1 MIKSK
6 EELLKELATYPELKN
21 NAMAYVFAANPNLNI
36 SDKTSFFV
44 NVINYYERY
53 KNEKPDIKSIEEQGV
68 DEIEKWKGIDLRIKS
83 IRLKSVRGFPE
94 SKLPFGV
101 DLVNEKDEPQSMVI
115 LGGNATGKS
124 SLYDAVEFVY
134 CDAVGEAQLRRYE
147 EGNED
152 RYRLF
157 LEHFQNGIENT
168 FCVLETVD
176 KKFDLQES
184 PNIPES
190 VKSRINPNT
199 HFISDYDVYENGQLQ
214 YENNVQRSFH
224 NQIAK
229 SIGLKDLLEF
239 NKHLKSFVLYR
250 RYKESRSINASKK
263 NIETQKQ
270 IVETNNKAI
279 AEKKVKLK
287 QLKNNQEA
295 NPEENAIKG
304 LIEALGQLKQNQLSL
319 PSLNNRIKES
329 KTLFQNAY
337 TDFISKQVR
346 SAGLDELQFLKLG
359 KELLN
364 KHENCPF
371 CKNSKSHKNEIK
383 SSVDLRIKSIKS
395 LNEAAQKV
403 LKARGDIVEVIT
415 HFHSQVNSLKNGIT
429 REMGIL
435 KDKAELS
442 ELNQKES
449 VFLGYLSNILAN
461 DFFTD
466 ISNIEENPNYLKD
479 KNKYVADLVKRHSE
493 FLNSISEIES
503 RITNF
508 IEKRNDELQ
517 KIDNLIKTK
526 TQTKSVTEQ
535 IIELNKEVTDLKAQI
550 RTSNQVITTEQKNV
564 NELEKVLALFN
575 EIKEATK
582 EYEKHASIR
591 INKAVKVAFDPI
603 KLIVEEVLETY
614 FEMDNRNI
622 DLIIS
627 IVPDEYDEET
637 GEILSEV
644 ITAQIKPKN
653 QNIEPQAVG
662 KILNTFH
669 YRLFSTMVGIAIAIA
684 SRINTQIN
692 MPLVLDD
699 IFYASDFENRATVEI
714 FIEALFKMF
723 EDFTPDLP
731 LQLILFTHDQLIFES
746 AIKILSERIPA
757 NNIAFAKLFPHSE
770 ASKSDDYENIIY
782 RYPAYYPYKLLSNTL
797 SIS

>member
-6 EELLKELATYPELKN
+6 EEFLKELVTYPELKDN
-21 NAMAYVFAANPNLNI
+21 VIAYVFAANPDLNI
-36 SDKTSFFV
+36 SDKTSFFD
-44 NVINYYERY
+44 NVKNYYEQY
-53 KNEKPDIKSIEEQGV
+53 KNQKPDIEFIQEQGE

-83 IRLKSVRGFPE
+83 IRLKSVRGFPKSE
-94 SKLPFGV
+94 LPFGV

-124 SLYDAVEFVY
+124 SLYDAIEFVY
-134 CDAVGEAQLRRYE
+134 CDAIGEAQLRHFE
-147 EGNED
+147 KGNED

-157 LEHFQNGIENT
+157 LGHFENGIENT

-176 KKFDLQES
+176 KKLDLQES

-190 VKSRINPNT
+190 VKRRINPNT
-199 HFISDYDVYENGQLQ
+199 HFISDYDVYENGQLN
-214 YENNVQRSFH
+214 YEKNVLRSFH

-229 SIGLKDLLEF
+229 SIGLEDLLEF
-239 NKHLKSFVLYR
+239 NKRLKAFVLYR
-250 RYKESRSINASKK
+250 RYKESKGINASKK

-279 AEKKVKLK
+279 AERKVKLE
-287 QLKNNQEA
+287 QLKKNQKA

-304 LIEALGQLKQNQLSL
+304 LIETLGQLKQNRFSL

-329 KTLFQNAY
+329 KTQFENAY
-337 TDFISKQVR
+337 TDFVSKQVK
-346 SAGLDELQFLKLG
+346 SAGLNELQFLNLG

-364 KHENCPF
+364 KYENCPF
-371 CKNSKSHKNEIK
+371 CENSKSQKDEIK
-383 SSVDLRIKSIKS
+383 SSVNLRIERIKS

-403 LKARGDIVEVIT
+403 QKAQGDIVELIT
-415 HFHSQVNSLKNGIT
+415 HFYSQLNSLKNAIT
-429 REMGIL
+429 REMGAL

-449 VFLGYLSNILAN
+449 IFLGYLSNLLAN

-466 ISNIEENPNYLKD
+466 ISNFEENPNYLKD
-479 KNKYVADLVKRHSE
+479 KSKYVAGLLKRHSE

-503 RITNF
+503 KTTDF
-508 IEKRNDELQ
+508 FEERNGELQ
-517 KIDNLIKTK
+517 KIDDLIKSK

-535 IIELNKEVTDLKAQI
+535 IIELNKEVTDFEAQV
-550 RTSNQVITTEQKNV
+550 RTANQVITTEQKNV
-564 NELEKVLALFN
+564 EELEKIQSLFN

-582 EYEKHASIR
+582 EYEKHASLK
-591 INKAVKVAFDPI
+591 INEAVNVAFNPI

-614 FEMDNRNI
+614 FKMDNRNI

-627 IVPDEYDEET
+627 KVPDEYDEET

-684 SRINTQIN
+684 SRKNTQIN
-692 MPLVLDD
+692 LPLVLDD
-699 IFYASDFENRATVEI
+699 IFYASDFENRATVET

-723 EDFTPDLP
+723 GDFTPELP

-746 AIKILSERIPA
+746 AVKVLSEKRSKHDT
-757 NNIAFAKLFPHSE
+757 AFAKLFPHSV
-770 ASKSDDYENIIY
+770 ASKADGYNNIIY
-782 RYPAYYPYKLLSNTL
+782 KFPVYYPNKLINK
-797 SIS
+797 SIKV

>member
-6 EELLKELATYPELKN
+6 EEFLKELVTYSELQDN
-21 NAMAYVFAANPNLNI
+21 VLTYVFASNPNLKI
-36 SDKTSFFV
+36 SDKTTFFDYV
-44 NVINYYERY
+44 KNYYERY
-53 KNEKPDIKSIEEQGV
+53 KNQKPEIESIQELGE

-94 SKLPFGV
+94 SELPFGV
-101 DLVNEKDEPQSMVI
+101 DLVNKKNEPQSMVI

-124 SLYDAVEFVY
+124 SLYDAIEFMY
-134 CDAVGEAQLRRYE
+134 CDAVGEAQLRRFE

-157 LEHFQNGIENT
+157 LEHFENGIENT

-190 VKSRINPNT
+190 VKSKVNPNT
-199 HFISDYDVYENGQLQ
+199 HFISDYDVYENGQLN
-214 YENNVQRSFH
+214 YEKNVQRSFH

-229 SIGLKDLLEF
+229 SIGLEDLLEF
-239 NKHLKSFVLYR
+239 NKHLKAFVLYR
-250 RYKESRSINASKK
+250 RYKESKGINASKK

-279 AEKKVKLK
+279 AERKVKLE
-287 QLKNNQEA
+287 QLKKNQKA

-304 LIEALGQLKQNQLSL
+304 LIETLGQLKQNHFSL

-329 KTLFQNAY
+329 KTLFENAY
-337 TDFISKQVR
+337 TDFVSKQVK
-346 SAGLDELQFLKLG
+346 SAGLDELQFLNLG

-371 CKNSKSHKNEIK
+371 CKNSKSHKDEIK
-383 SSVDLRIKSIKS
+383 SSVNLRIERIKS

-403 LKARGDIVEVIT
+403 QKAQGDIVDLIT
-415 HFHSQVNSLKNGIT
+415 HFYSHLNSLKNAIT
-429 REMGIL
+429 REMGAL

-442 ELNQKES
+442 EINQKES
-449 VFLGYLSNILAN
+449 IFLGYLSNLLAN
-461 DFFTD
+461 DFFSD
-466 ISNIEENPNYLKD
+466 ISNFEENPNYLKG
-479 KNKYVADLVKRHSE
+479 KSKYVADLLKRHSE

-503 RITNF
+503 KTTDF
-508 IEKRNDELQ
+508 FEKRNGELQ
-517 KIDNLIKTK
+517 KIDDLIKSK

-535 IIELNKEVTDLKAQI
+535 IIELNKEVTDFEAQI
-550 RTSNQVITTEQKNV
+550 RTANQVITTEQKNV
-564 NELEKVLALFN
+564 EELEKIQSLFN

-582 EYEKHASIR
+582 EYEKHASIK
-591 INKAVKVAFDPI
+591 INEAVKVAFDPI

-627 IVPDEYDEET
+627 KVPDEYDEET

-684 SRINTQIN
+684 SRKNTQIN
-692 MPLVLDD
+692 LPLVLDD
-699 IFYASDFENRATVEI
+699 IFYASDFENRATVET

-723 EDFTPDLP
+723 GDFTPELP

-746 AIKILSERIPA
+746 AVKVLSEKRSEHDT
-757 NNIAFAKLFPHSE
+757 AFAKLFPHSV
-770 ASKSDDYENIIY
+770 ASKADGYNNIIY
-782 RYPAYYPYKLLSNTL
+782 KFPVYYPNKLINK
-797 SIS
+797 SIKV